1 MTKLVEETTPFGNN
15 TRYVMLF
22 ISIACLTLIVGN
34 SLALNF
40 TIICMQPSSPSDAE
54 TNGTH
59 LATADKQSADVFSV
73 SEKSWLFS
81 ATAIGTI
88 VGTLPITPAM
98 SKFGF
103 KRTLA
108 VYGAI
113 SAVSTLLLPIA
124 STFGFWPLFAIRG
137 VPVAT
142 SFPAI
147 PSIGV
152 EWSPLKSSGLFI
164 ALISSHLQ
172 LAPLTMMPLAGQ
184 ICESSLGWPALYY
197 ILGAA
202 TIGAIFTFCL
212 LYEDSPRLHR
222 SGSFFCR
229 LSVFHFRKVSQKE
242 LFVIEHGKEST
253 SSGERCG
260 RVPYKAILTDY
271 VVWGFF
277 VAYFGGMV
285 GFLIFFIYG
294 PVYLHEALGFEV
306 NATGFAAAMPFLL
319 AICMKLVGGPLSD
332 YTTCISQKARVKLFS
347 SISQFTMAGCFIAL
361 ALLPANYGLLIQVF
375 FTGAQVFSALNCVGL
390 DKCTQLACCQYGY
403 VIQSIITLSN
413 SAITLAVPML
423 VGFLAPDNTVEQWSR
438 VFWIIGIIIIIST
451 IVFDLTAEAE
461 PRPWTLN
468 TFGNAKIHPNDI
480 RTHKI
485 SVGMKCPFGEPT
497 ANGKAVHN

>member
-1 MTKLVEETTPFGNN
+1 MPKLVEETTPFGNN

-40 TIICMQPSSPSDAE
+40 TIICMQPSPPADAE

-59 LATADKQSADVFSV
+59 LATAGKQTDDVFSV

-88 VGTLPITPAM
+88 LGTLPITPAM

-113 SAVSTLLLPIA
+113 SAMSTLLLPLA
-124 STFGFWPLFAIRG
+124 STFGFWPLFAVRVIQG

-202 TIGAIFTFCL
+202 TIAAIFAFCL

-222 SGSFFCR
+222 
-229 LSVFHFRKVSQKE
+229 KISQKE
-242 LFVIEHGKEST
+242 LFVIEHGKQST
-253 SSGERCG
+253 SSCERGG
-260 RVPYKAILTDY
+260 RVPYRAMLTDH

-294 PVYLHEALGFEV
+294 PALGFEV

-319 AICMKLVGGPLSD
+319 AICMKLLGGPLSD
-332 YTTCISQKARVKLFS
+332 YTTCISQKARVKLFA

-390 DKCTQLACCQYGY
+390 DKCAQLACCQYGY

-438 VFWIIGIIIIIST
+438 VFWIIGIIIIVST

-468 TFGNAKIHPNDI
+468 TFGNAKIYPNDT

-497 ANGKAVHN
+497 ANGKAVPN